1 MLPKIM
7 SKPIKIAIVDDH
19 PIVIEGISI
28 LFSNNSNYTII
39 ASFTKGLDL
48 LKYQSI
54 NDIDVVLLD
63 VFLPD
68 INGIDLCKTIKQQYP
83 KIVILGMSSQSER
96 SLVMQFIQN
105 GANGYLLKNASLQEF
120 YDCIEKAINGEI
132 VFSNE
137 VKQVISKPEISDFK
151 KFPSLTRREKE
162 ILILLSEGKNTQEI
176 ADILFLSYLTVQTH
190 RRNILHKLDAKN
202 VAELVNIASKNRL
215 L

>member
-1 MLPKIM
+1 MLPNNM

-19 PIVIEGISI
+19 PIVIEGISM
-28 LFSNNSNYTII
+28 LFSNSTIYKVVT
-39 ASFTKGLDL
+39 SFTKGLDL
-48 LKYQSI
+48 LKYTAI
-54 NDIDVVLLD
+54 NEIDVVLLD

-68 INGIDLCKTIKQQYP
+68 VNGIDLCKTIKQQYP
-83 KIVILGMSSQSER
+83 KIVVLGMSSQSER

-120 YDCIEKAINGEI
+120 YDCIQKAINGEI

-137 VKQVISKPEISDFK
+137 VKQVISKPEISDLK
-151 KFPSLTRREKE
+151 KLPSLTKREKE

-176 ADILFLSYLTVQTH
+176 ADTLFLSYLTVQTH

-202 VAELVNIASKNRL
+202 VAELVNIAIKNRL